1 MRRIPWT
8 TLALVLLVG
17 EGCKTPGRAEAPQPA
32 LAPGRIETTD
42 AIEANFHKLLEQG
55 RTVFRQLTTEENL
68 RVSLHPGADIEEAYA
83 LFPELL
89 QRRAVKA
96 PLGSRAA

>member
-42 AIEANFHKLLEQG
+42 AIEANFHKLLEHFG
-55 RTVFRQLTTEENL
+55 GDSGDCFF
-68 RVSLHPGADIEEAYA
+68 PKPADPI
-83 LFPELL
+83 
-89 QRRAVKA
+89 QI
-96 PLGSRAA
+96 G